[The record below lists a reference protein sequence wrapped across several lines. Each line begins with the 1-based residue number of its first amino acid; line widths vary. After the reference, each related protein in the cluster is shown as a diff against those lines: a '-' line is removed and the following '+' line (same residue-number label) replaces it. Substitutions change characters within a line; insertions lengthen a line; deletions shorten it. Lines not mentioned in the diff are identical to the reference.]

1 MSLASISTRIRV
13 GEIQSYL
20 RDLNLLGL
28 ASALTLF
35 LVIVFGFEHWITKII
50 ANALFVAALVFPALL
65 RHHLFWLI
73 LALSSSIA
81 LAADWYV
88 SDNHKYLLVYWLW
101 VMWISHLQ
109 PTREEA
115 ENVLRWH
122 ARFFL
127 IFIFLVAAAQKFF
140 SPTYMSGEMFE
151 LKLLLDGRFKAFGH
165 LIGIDRAVSD
175 EAMKL
180 TLVLRSPL
188 SEVEGDAL
196 ILNSTDWTAQV
207 AAEPFEVN
215 ADSANEG
222 SIAEP
227 GMVVVIDAANPG
239 ELKVAS
245 QAYDRKVA
253 GIISGAN
260 DLAPGMVMS
269 AVGNAITEGEH
280 PVALTGRVWCWC
292 DATDQSIEP
301 GDMLTTSITPGHAM
315 KALDLAAAQ
324 GAIIGK
330 AMTPLALGDKG
341 LVLVLVNLQ

>member
-20 RDLNLLGL
+20 RDLDLLGL

-35 LVIVFGFEHWITKII
+35 LVIVFGFEHWVTKIV
-50 ANALFVAALVFPALL
+50 ANAMFVAALVFPALL

-109 PTREEA
+109 PSRDEA

-151 LKLLLDGRFKAFGH
+151 LKLLLDSRFKAFGH
-165 LIGIDRAVSD
+165 LIGIDRTVSD

-188 SEVEGDAL
+188 SEVEGNAL
-196 ILNSTDWTAQV
+196 ILNSTDWTAHV
-207 AAEPFEVN
+207 AKLITWYDLFIQ
-215 ADSANEG
+215 
-222 SIAEP
+222 IAIGLLFIP
-227 GMVVVIDAANPG
+227 
-239 ELKVAS
+239 KR
-245 QAYDRKVA
+245 YHT
-253 GIISGAN
+253 
-260 DLAPGMVMS
+260 DLAGHVLLLFFIFTTYLPAPVFGF
-269 AVGNAITEGEH
+269 GWTIAI
-280 PVALTGRVWCWC
+280 L
-292 DATDQSIEP
+292 
-301 GDMLTTSITPGHAM
+301 
-315 KALDLAAAQ
+315 
-324 GAIIGK
+324 
-330 AMTPLALGDKG
+330 G
-341 LVLVLVNLQ
+341 LVTAFNRINSLVYLYFAAFLGILCYQVPWREWVLA

>member
-20 RDLNLLGL
+20 KDLNLLGL

-50 ANALFVAALVFPALL
+50 ANALFVAALVFPALP

-109 PTREEA
+109 PSRDEA

-151 LKLLLDGRFKAFGH
+151 LKLLLDSRFQAFGH

-175 EAMKL
+175 EALKL

-188 SEVEGDAL
+188 SEVEGNAL

-207 AAEPFEVN
+207 AKLITWYDLFIQ
-215 ADSANEG
+215 
-222 SIAEP
+222 IAIGLLFIP
-227 GMVVVIDAANPG
+227 
-239 ELKVAS
+239 KR
-245 QAYDRKVA
+245 YHT
-253 GIISGAN
+253 
-260 DLAPGMVMS
+260 DLAGHVLLLFFIFTTYLPAPVFGF
-269 AVGNAITEGEH
+269 GWTIAI
-280 PVALTGRVWCWC
+280 L
-292 DATDQSIEP
+292 
-301 GDMLTTSITPGHAM
+301 
-315 KALDLAAAQ
+315 
-324 GAIIGK
+324 
-330 AMTPLALGDKG
+330 G
-341 LVLVLVNLQ
+341 LVTAFNRINSLVYLYFAAFLGILCYQVPWREWVLA

>member
-109 PTREEA
+109 PSRDEA

-151 LKLLLDGRFKAFGH
+151 LKLLLDGRFQAFGH

-175 EAMKL
+175 EALKL

-188 SEVEGDAL
+188 SEVEGNAL

-207 AAEPFEVN
+207 AKLITWYDLFIQ
-215 ADSANEG
+215 
-222 SIAEP
+222 IAIGLLFIP
-227 GMVVVIDAANPG
+227 
-239 ELKVAS
+239 KR
-245 QAYDRKVA
+245 YHT
-253 GIISGAN
+253 
-260 DLAPGMVMS
+260 DLA
-269 AVGNAITEGEH
+269 
-280 PVALTGRVWCWC
+280 
-292 DATDQSIEP
+292 
-301 GDMLTTSITPGHAM
+301 GHALLLFFIFTTYLP
-315 KALDLAAAQ
+315 APVF
-324 GAIIGK
+324 GFGWTIAI
-330 AMTPLALGDKG
+330 LG
-341 LVLVLVNLQ
+341 LVTAFNRINSLVYLYFAAFFGILCYQVPWREWVLA

>member
-165 LIGIDRAVSD
+165 LIGIDRVVSD
-175 EAMKL
+175 EAVKF

-188 SEVEGDAL
+188 SEVEGNAL
-196 ILNSTDWTAQV
+196 ILNSTDWTARV
-207 AAEPFEVN
+207 AKLITWYDLFIQ
-215 ADSANEG
+215 
-222 SIAEP
+222 IAIGLLFMP
-227 GMVVVIDAANPG
+227 
-239 ELKVAS
+239 KR
-245 QAYDRKVA
+245 YHT
-253 GIISGAN
+253 
-260 DLAPGMVMS
+260 DLAGHVLLLFFIFTTYLPAPVFGF
-269 AVGNAITEGEH
+269 GWTIAI
-280 PVALTGRVWCWC
+280 L
-292 DATDQSIEP
+292 
-301 GDMLTTSITPGHAM
+301 
-315 KALDLAAAQ
+315 
-324 GAIIGK
+324 
-330 AMTPLALGDKG
+330 G
-341 LVLVLVNLQ
+341 LVTAFNRINSLLYWYFAAFLGILCYQIPWREWVLA

>member
-109 PTREEA
+109 PSRDEA

-151 LKLLLDGRFKAFGH
+151 LKLLLDGRFQAFGH

-175 EAMKL
+175 EALKL

-188 SEVEGDAL
+188 SEVEGNAL

-207 AAEPFEVN
+207 AKLITWYDLFIQ
-215 ADSANEG
+215 
-222 SIAEP
+222 IAIGLLFIP
-227 GMVVVIDAANPG
+227 
-239 ELKVAS
+239 KR
-245 QAYDRKVA
+245 YHT
-253 GIISGAN
+253 
-260 DLAPGMVMS
+260 DLAGHVLLLFFIFTTYLPAPVFGF
-269 AVGNAITEGEH
+269 GWTIAI
-280 PVALTGRVWCWC
+280 L
-292 DATDQSIEP
+292 
-301 GDMLTTSITPGHAM
+301 
-315 KALDLAAAQ
+315 
-324 GAIIGK
+324 
-330 AMTPLALGDKG
+330 G
-341 LVLVLVNLQ
+341 LVTAFNRINSLVYLYFAAFFGILCYQVPWREWVLA

>member
-35 LVIVFGFEHWITKII
+35 LVIVFGFEHWITKIV

-109 PTREEA
+109 PSRDEA

-151 LKLLLDGRFKAFGH
+151 LKLLLDSRFKAFGH

-188 SEVEGDAL
+188 SEVEGNAL
-196 ILNSTDWTAQV
+196 ILNSTDWTAHV
-207 AAEPFEVN
+207 AKLITWYDLFIQ
-215 ADSANEG
+215 
-222 SIAEP
+222 IAIGLLFIP
-227 GMVVVIDAANPG
+227 
-239 ELKVAS
+239 KR
-245 QAYDRKVA
+245 YHT
-253 GIISGAN
+253 
-260 DLAPGMVMS
+260 DLAGHVLLLFFIFTTYLPAPVFGF
-269 AVGNAITEGEH
+269 GWTIAI
-280 PVALTGRVWCWC
+280 L
-292 DATDQSIEP
+292 
-301 GDMLTTSITPGHAM
+301 
-315 KALDLAAAQ
+315 
-324 GAIIGK
+324 
-330 AMTPLALGDKG
+330 G
-341 LVLVLVNLQ
+341 LVTAFNRINSLVYWYFAAFLGILCYQVPWREWVLA

>member
-28 ASALTLF
+28 ASALSLF
-35 LVIVFGFEHWITKII
+35 LVIVFGFEHWITKIV

-109 PTREEA
+109 STRDEA

-127 IFIFLVAAAQKFF
+127 IFIFLVASAQKFF

-151 LKLLLDGRFKAFGH
+151 LKLLLDSRFQAFGH

-175 EAMKL
+175 EALKL

-188 SEVEGDAL
+188 SEVEGNAL
-196 ILNSTDWTAQV
+196 ILNSTDWTAHV
-207 AAEPFEVN
+207 AKLITWYDLFIQ
-215 ADSANEG
+215 
-222 SIAEP
+222 IAIGLLFIP
-227 GMVVVIDAANPG
+227 
-239 ELKVAS
+239 KR
-245 QAYDRKVA
+245 YHT
-253 GIISGAN
+253 
-260 DLAPGMVMS
+260 DLAGHVLLLFFIFTTYLPAPVFGF
-269 AVGNAITEGEH
+269 GWTIAI
-280 PVALTGRVWCWC
+280 L
-292 DATDQSIEP
+292 
-301 GDMLTTSITPGHAM
+301 
-315 KALDLAAAQ
+315 
-324 GAIIGK
+324 
-330 AMTPLALGDKG
+330 G
-341 LVLVLVNLQ
+341 LVTAFNRINSLVYLYFAAFLGILCYQVPWREWVLA

>member
-1 MSLASISTRIRV
+1 
-13 GEIQSYL
+13 
-20 RDLNLLGL
+20 
-28 ASALTLF
+28 LTLF
-35 LVIVFGFEHWITKII
+35 LVVVFGFEHWITKIV
-50 ANALFVAALVFPALL
+50 ANALFVAVLVFPALL
-65 RHHLFWLI
+65 RQHLFWLI

-81 LAADWYV
+81 LAAEWYV

-101 VMWISHLQ
+101 VMWIAHLQ
-109 PTREEA
+109 PSRNEA

-207 AAEPFEVN
+207 AKLITWYDLFIQ
-215 ADSANEG
+215 
-222 SIAEP
+222 IAIGLLFIP
-227 GMVVVIDAANPG
+227 KRYNT
-239 ELKVAS
+239 
-245 QAYDRKVA
+245 
-253 GIISGAN
+253 
-260 DLAPGMVMS
+260 DLAGHVLLLFFIFTTYLPAPVFGF
-269 AVGNAITEGEH
+269 GWTIAI
-280 PVALTGRVWCWC
+280 L
-292 DATDQSIEP
+292 
-301 GDMLTTSITPGHAM
+301 
-315 KALDLAAAQ
+315 
-324 GAIIGK
+324 
-330 AMTPLALGDKG
+330 G
-341 LVLVLVNLQ
+341 LVTAFNRINSLVYLYFAAFFGILCYQVPWREWVLA